1 MTEREKQMNGDWF
14 NHNDSEL
21 KKMRV
26 HCNKVVYQL
35 NQLDNSQKE
44 KRYELLKDLFGH
56 LGKNANIKSNFQC
69 DYGSNIYIGNNV
81 FSNYNCVFVD
91 VGIIEIGDDT
101 LIGPQVG
108 IYTVNHPVDP
118 VERKKGLQRA
128 QPVKIG
134 KNCWIGGNATINPG
148 VSLGDNVVV
157 ASGSIVTKSF
167 GDNVMIA
174 GVPAKV
180 IKQI

>member
-14 NHNDSEL
+14 THNDSEL

-26 HCNKVVYQL
+26 HCNKVVCQL
-35 NQLDNSQKE
+35 NQLDNSEKE
-44 KRYELLKDLFGH
+44 RRYKLLKDLFGH
-56 LGKNANIKSNFQC
+56 LGKNTNIKSNFQC
-69 DYGSNIYIGNNV
+69 DYGSNIYIGDNV
-81 FSNYNCVFVD
+81 FSNYNCVFID
-91 VGIIEIGDDT
+91 VGRIEIGDDT
-101 LIGPQVG
+101 FIGPQVG

-134 KNCWIGGNATINPG
+134 KNCWIGGNVTINPG
-148 VSLGDNVVV
+148 VLLGNNVVV
-157 ASGSIVTKSF
+157 ASGAVVTKSF

-174 GVPAKV
+174 GVPAKAV
-180 IKQI
+180 KKV